1 MEKLENI
8 LTKYRPKLLAP
19 ITLLLLVLVLINFY
33 FVFEITPQPNDEC
46 IWDPRDVSK
55 DSVGFFFES
64 VKFEGV
70 AWNAGIRDG
79 DQLIAINDKNIKY
92 LHEASLE
99 LNKMDSGDSA
109 KYSIMRNDQIIETK
123 VEVKKLIQL
132 GGFAFAVLALI
143 WLSVGFIAIKA
154 KPQGKTQIVFFRIGM
169 MLVLYSSFNLLLT
182 QNIKNPLFDYLFLVV
197 LADQLWTIGTFFLP
211 FLILQFF
218 WIFPNQFA
226 FYKRR
231 WIEKL
236 LFYIPL
242 SAYVLIT
249 IYKIVFIYSGK
260 INPFK
265 FYEKLAYVDFIILS
279 SAGVIGLISL
289 FVNYL
294 RLENKKDRVSIFTI
308 LVSYTITILAV
319 VYTLVLTQTITSSV
333 MYNQPEYFTP
343 IILIAIL
350 PLAFGYSIFKYSLM
364 DVSDLVKTTMLYGLA
379 MAGVVGTYFLAIYLL
394 GQSLSN
400 AIGTEYQVTIA
411 GIIFV
416 VFALIFQSTK
426 DKFQNVITKKFYPEQ
441 FAYQKVLLKFS
452 NDVISIFGLEKILR
466 STTNTFIESLK
477 LAIFGILLKNPKNS
491 TYDLK
496 DGVGFKNESFNLT
509 LDEAKIF
516 NLLEAKKKS
525 KQLQVIEDSDF
536 SQVFPDEEDKLIDE
550 GVYTIIPL
558 IIKSKIIGLL
568 LFGLKYSGSRFAG
581 KDVELLIA
589 AANQTAVA
597 IENARLYELEREK
610 TILDHDL
617 EKAREIQE
625 SLLPDVIPQINGLEI
640 SGTMNPAMQ
649 VGGDY
654 FDIIKISN
662 SKAFIVVG
670 DVSGKGLSASFYM
683 SKLQTMIHLYCN
695 EHNTPKDI
703 LTKINR
709 SIYTDIEKNW
719 FITCTVAMFDMDSR
733 TMKICRAGHTPLI
746 QLRKGEISEI
756 TPAGIGIA
764 LEQGEVFSEQL
775 EELELKIESDDLFA
789 FYSDGVTE
797 AMDKNKE
804 FFGTEKLNSI
814 LRSFGEKNTS
824 AIQSDILNSL
834 EEFRGTAAQN
844 DDITFVLVK
853 IK

>member
-1 MEKLENI
+1 M
-8 LTKYRPKLLAP
+8 
-19 ITLLLLVLVLINFY
+19 
-33 FVFEITPQPNDEC
+33 
-46 IWDPRDVSK
+46 
-55 DSVGFFFES
+55 
-64 VKFEGV
+64 
-70 AWNAGIRDG
+70 
-79 DQLIAINDKNIKY
+79 
-92 LHEASLE
+92 
-99 LNKMDSGDSA
+99 
-109 KYSIMRNDQIIETK
+109 
-123 VEVKKLIQL
+123 
-132 GGFAFAVLALI
+132 
-143 WLSVGFIAIKA
+143 
-154 KPQGKTQIVFFRIGM
+154 IV
-169 MLVLYSSFNLLLT
+169 
-182 QNIKNPLFDYLFLVV
+182 
-197 LADQLWTIGTFFLP
+197 DQLWTIGTFFLP

-226 FYKRR
+226 FYKRK

-249 IYKIVFIYSGK
+249 VYKTVFIYSGK

-319 VYTLVLTQTITSSV
+319 VYTLVLTQTISSSV

-350 PLAFGYSIFKYSLM
+350 PIAFGYSIFKYSLM

-452 NDVISIFGLEKILR
+452 NDVVSIFGLEKILR

-477 LAIFGILLKNPKNS
+477 LAIFGILLKNTKNS

-496 DGVGFKNESFNLT
+496 DGVGFKNESFNLS

-581 KDVELLIA
+581 KDIELLIA
-589 AANQTAVA
+589 ASNQTAVA

-709 SIYTDIEKNW
+709 SIYT
-719 FITCTVAMFDMDSR
+719 
-733 TMKICRAGHTPLI
+733 G
-746 QLRKGEISEI
+746 
-756 TPAGIGIA
+756 
-764 LEQGEVFSEQL
+764 
-775 EELELKIESDDLFA
+775 
-789 FYSDGVTE
+789 
-797 AMDKNKE
+797 
-804 FFGTEKLNSI
+804 
-814 LRSFGEKNTS
+814 
-824 AIQSDILNSL
+824 
-834 EEFRGTAAQN
+834 
-844 DDITFVLVK
+844 
-853 IK
+853 